1 MPAHLAIVA
10 YRALVEGRP
19 TGKVDIQV
27 RWFDDDDPAAIR
39 RRIESESFMSYLNPD
54 DEVVCWELSDVISIE
69 PFEPRESGEEVVGF
83 ITSAEDFSELA

>member
-27 RWFDDDDPAAIR
+27 RWFDDDDPDRICR
-39 RRIESESFMSYLNPD
+39 IIESEPAMAYQNPE
-54 DEVVCWELSDVISIE
+54 DEVVRWELTSVISIE
-69 PFEPRESGEEVVGF
+69 PFEPRESGEEVAGF
-83 ITSAEDFSELA
+83 ITSIDEYPEFG